1 MSRQSGQ
8 DPLAECLGLVHD
20 LASAHAGPGRPLS
33 LLLALGVA
41 GLMEAEESR
50 GSATELSFEAHA
62 AGRILRRM
70 LATNGAEPRDAPRL
84 DAVLASLPNPE
95 QRVLQLLLVEG
106 MTLRQAAAMLRTS
119 PERVRQLRG
128 KALRRLRTGRVLTKT
143 ISNPDTGGV

>member
-1 MSRQSGQ
+1 VSRQSGQ

-20 LASAHAGPGRPLS
+20 VASAHAGPGHPLS

-50 GSATELSFEAHA
+50 GSITELSFEAHA

-84 DAVLASLPNPE
+84 DAVLACLPDRE
-95 QRVLQLLLVEG
+95 RHVLRLLLVEG
-106 MTLRQAAAMLRTS
+106 MTLRQAAAVLRTS
-119 PERVRQLRG
+119 SERVRQLRS
-128 KALRRLRTGRVLTKT
+128 KAMRRLRTGRFLTGA
-143 ISNPDTGGV
+143 ISNPDTGAL